1 MRQNTN
7 YTMSLQDNKAVIRR
21 LYDAFSAGDLK
32 AIDESLAANVVDLFP
47 LEGQAP
53 GVEGFK
59 GRLTRLRKSFPDL
72 SFTIETIIAEGNVVA
87 ERVTLRGTHLGKF
100 MGVPATGKQV
110 TGNMM
115 AFNKF
120 ADGRV
125 VERGRIINVFGMVRQ
140 IQS

>member
-1 MRQNTN
+1 
-7 YTMSLQDNKAVIRR
+7 MSLRDNKIVIQR

-32 AIDESLAANVVDLFP
+32 VMDEVFAADVVDLLP
-47 LEGQAP
+47 LKEQTP

-59 GRLTRLRKSFPDL
+59 ERLIRLRKSFPDL
-72 SFTIETIIAEGNVVA
+72 SFTIETMIAEGDIVA
-87 ERVTLRGTHLGKF
+87 EKSTLHGTHLGKF
-100 MGVPATGKQV
+100 MGVPATGKKV

-115 AFNKF
+115 AFSKF
-120 ADGRV
+120 ADGKV

>member
-1 MRQNTN
+1 
-7 YTMSLQDNKAVIRR
+7 MSLQDNKAVVRR
-21 LYDAFSAGDLK
+21 LYDAFSAGDVK
-32 AIDESLAANVVDLFP
+32 AMDEAFAANVVDLLP
-47 LEGQAP
+47 LKGQAP

-59 GRLTRLRKSFPDL
+59 ERLTGLRKSFPDL
-72 SFTIETIIAEGNVVA
+72 SFTIDAIVAEGDMVA
-87 ERVTLRGTHLGKF
+87 ERATLRGTHLGKF
-100 MGVPATGKQV
+100 MGVPATGKQI

-120 ADGRV
+120 ADGKV

>member
-1 MRQNTN
+1 
-7 YTMSLQDNKAVIRR
+7 L
-21 LYDAFSAGDLK
+21 
-32 AIDESLAANVVDLFP
+32 LAASVLDLFP

-53 GVEGFK
+53 GAEGFK
-59 GRLTRLRKSFPDL
+59 ERLTRLRKSFPDL
-72 SFTIETIIAEGNVVA
+72 RFTIETMIAEGNVVS

-120 ADGRV
+120 ADGKV
-125 VERGRIINVFGMVRQ
+125 VERGRIINVFGITRQ